1 MNGALCTVHH
11 GFSYYFSFARI
22 SSALMPSASSFFRT
36 DSASV
41 FFASSAALA
50 SVFAFFASSL
60 TISLSIAFSDAFF
73 SFRSAFKVSM
83 LAVIDAISADSDSLA
98 DWFSAIYD
106 AKSAV
111 VVLGLFLL
119 PLGRGMIYRPLFL
132 FVISKYITV
141 EIIKQYPI
149 SSHPI
154 SLYLQRKIPF
164 MYVSFL
170 DFLI

>member
-1 MNGALCTVHH
+1 MNGALCLSIT

-50 SVFAFFASSL
+50 SAFSFLTSSL

-83 LAVIDAISADSDSLA
+83 FAVMDAISAVSASFA
-98 DWFSAIYD
+98 DCFSASYV

-111 VVLGLFLL
+111 TVLGLFLL
-119 PLGRGMIYRPLFL
+119 PLVLGIGHKPL
-132 FVISKYITV
+132 
-141 EIIKQYPI
+141 
-149 SSHPI
+149 
-154 SLYLQRKIPF
+154 
-164 MYVSFL
+164 SFYSCL
-170 DFLI
+170 SIALCCE